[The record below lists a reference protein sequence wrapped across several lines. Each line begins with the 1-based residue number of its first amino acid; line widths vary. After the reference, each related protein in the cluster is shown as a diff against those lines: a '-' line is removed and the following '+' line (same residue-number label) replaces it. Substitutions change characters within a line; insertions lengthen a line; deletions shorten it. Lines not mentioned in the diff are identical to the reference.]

1 MTPRTLVFCFDGTGN
16 EPTDAEGFE
25 HDESIS
31 NVLKLHVLMGGGLNG
46 EDKTDTKTPTGEEQ
60 RTYYYNGIG
69 TREGGEDIPLVGWL
83 VSKVSGL
90 VNSALAPRW
99 GDARRILKEAM
110 EDFDST
116 KPQPQDRIVLFGFS
130 RGAALARKF
139 ASMVL
144 EENKELEVAFLG
156 VFDTVAAMDGIH
168 RRGETINSDVVFE
181 DGTVNPRVERAV
193 HILSLDEDRVA
204 FEPTQMNR
212 DPEDEERIHEIWFP
226 GVHSDIGGG
235 YWHDGLADV
244 ALTYMIYQCKTQLKD
259 GVSIATSSARTIS
272 DVLAS
277 QGDVLR
283 MLDVDDILIHPNVT
297 GMAHAHTEGLGKLYS
312 KQIRKV
318 CVRQDDKALP
328 STKFRPLVHHS
339 VKARFDLV
347 PDYRPP
353 ALRGLAFEVLLPS
366 GERENVRGI
375 AELREMDYLRSRE
388 EKKSGV
394 APSEAEFIG
403 DTSSS

>member
-1 MTPRTLVFCFDGTGN
+1 MAGRTLVFSFDGTGN

-31 NVLKLHVLMGGGLNG
+31 NVMKLHVLMGGGLNG
-46 EDKTDTKTPTGEEQ
+46 QDMTDTQTPEGEEQ

-69 TREGGEDIPLVGWL
+69 TREDGEDIPLVGWL
-83 VSKVSGL
+83 VSKVTGL

-110 EDFDST
+110 ADFSRT
-116 KPQPQDRIVLFGFS
+116 QPKPLDRIVVFGFS

-144 EENKELEVAFLG
+144 AQNDELEIAFLG

-168 RRGETINSDVVFE
+168 RRGETISSDVVFE
-181 DGTVNPRVERAV
+181 DGTVNPRVKWAV
-193 HILSLDEDRVA
+193 HVLSLDEDRVA

-212 DPEDEERIHEIWFP
+212 DPDDRERIHEIWFP

-244 ALTYMIYQCKTQLKD
+244 ALTYMIGQCKLRLD
-259 GVSIATSSARTIS
+259 GQIHIAASSAQTIG
-272 DVLAS
+272 DILES

-283 MLDVDDILIHPNVT
+283 MLDADDILIHPNVAGT
-297 GMAHAHTEGLGKLYS
+297 AHAHTTGMGRIYS
-312 KQIRKV
+312 KQVRKV
-318 CVRQDDKALP
+318 CVRQDDRALSSADSP
-328 STKFRPLVHHS
+328 PLVHHS

-347 PDYRPP
+347 PEYRPP
-353 ALRGLAFEVLLPS
+353 ALRGMDFEVLLVE
-366 GERENVRGI
+366 GTRKRVRGI
-375 AELREMDYLRSRE
+375 AGLREMEDLRDRE
-388 EKKSGV
+388 EKAAG
-394 APSEAEFIG
+394 
-403 DTSSS
+403 

>member
-1 MTPRTLVFCFDGTGN
+1 MGARTLVFSFDGTGN

-46 EDKTDTKTPTGEEQ
+46 EDKTETQTPDGDEQ

-69 TREGGEDIPLVGWL
+69 TRENGEDIPLVGWL
-83 VSKVSGL
+83 VSKVTGL
-90 VNSALAPRW
+90 VNSALAPKW

-110 EDFDST
+110 DDFDNA
-116 KPQPQDRIVLFGFS
+116 KPKPEDRIVMFGFS

-144 EENKELEVAFLG
+144 QENEHLEVAFLG

-168 RRGETINSDVVFE
+168 RRGETISSDVVFE
-181 DGTVNPRVERAV
+181 NGTVNPKVKRAV

-212 DPEDEERIHEIWFP
+212 DPDDDERIHEIWFP

-244 ALTYMIYQCKTQLKD
+244 ALTYMIDQCRKHLNK
-259 GVSIATSSARTIS
+259 GISIATSSARSIGK
-272 DVLAS
+272 VLES
-277 QGDVLR
+277 QGDVLG
-283 MLDVDDILIHPNVT
+283 MLDVDDILIHPSVT
-297 GMAHAHTEGLGKLYS
+297 GMAHAHTEGLGKMYS
-312 KQIRKV
+312 KQVRKV
-318 CVRQDDKALP
+318 CVRQNDIALP
-328 STKFRPLVHHS
+328 SRESPPLVHHS

-347 PDYRPP
+347 PEYRPP
-353 ALRGLAFEVLLPS
+353 PLRGLDFEVLS
-366 GERENVRGI
+366 SSCENVRKRVRGI
-375 AELREMDYLRSRE
+375 AGLREMDDSRSQ
-388 EKKSGV
+388 KQKTAG
-394 APSEAEFIG
+394 
-403 DTSSS
+403 

>member
-1 MTPRTLVFCFDGTGN
+1 MVARTLVFSFDGTGN

-46 EDKTDTKTPTGEEQ
+46 EDKTDTKTQRDEEQ

-69 TREGGEDIPLVGWL
+69 TREDGEDIPLVGWL
-83 VSKVSGL
+83 VSKVTGF

-110 EDFDST
+110 GDFDGA
-116 KPQPQDRIVLFGFS
+116 KPRPEDRIVVFGFS

-144 EENKELEVAFLG
+144 EENKELKVTFLG

-168 RRGETINSDVVFE
+168 RRGETISSDVVFE
-181 DGTVNPRVERAV
+181 DGTVNSRVKRAV
-193 HILSLDEDRVA
+193 HILALDEDRVA

-212 DPEDEERIHEIWFP
+212 DPDDDERIHEIWFP

-244 ALTYMIYQCKTQLKD
+244 ALTYMIDQCKAQLKGD
-259 GVSIATSSARTIS
+259 ISIATSSAKTIGEM
-272 DVLAS
+272 LES

-312 KQIRKV
+312 KQVRKV
-318 CVRQDDKALP
+318 CVRQDDKAL
-328 STKFRPLVHHS
+328 SSSDFRPLVHHS

-347 PDYRPP
+347 PEYRPP
-353 ALRGLAFEVLLPS
+353 ALRGLDFEVLPLI
-366 GERENVRGI
+366 GERKKVRGV
-375 AELREMDYLRSRE
+375 AGLRELEDPRDRK
-388 EKKSGV
+388 EKTAG
-394 APSEAEFIG
+394 
-403 DTSSS
+403 

>member
-1 MTPRTLVFCFDGTGN
+1 MTARTLVFSFDGTGN

-46 EDKTDTKTPTGEEQ
+46 EDETETKTPQDEEQ

-69 TREGGEDIPLVGWL
+69 TREDGEDIPLVGWL
-83 VSKVSGL
+83 VSKVTGL

-110 EDFDST
+110 GDFDSA
-116 KPQPQDRIVLFGFS
+116 KPKPQDRIVVFGFS

-168 RRGETINSDVVFE
+168 RRGETISSDVVFE
-181 DGTVNPRVERAV
+181 DGTVNSKVKRAV

-212 DPEDEERIHEIWFP
+212 DPDDEERIHEIWFP

-244 ALTYMIYQCKTQLKD
+244 ALTYMIDQCKAQLRKRI
-259 GVSIATSSARTIS
+259 SIATSSAQRIGE
-272 DVLAS
+272 VLES

-312 KQIRKV
+312 KQVRRV
-318 CVRQDDKALP
+318 CVRQDDKALS
-328 STKFRPLVHHS
+328 STDFPPLVHHS

-347 PDYRPP
+347 PEYRPP
-353 ALRGLAFEVLLPS
+353 ALRGLDFEVLPLN
-366 GERENVRGI
+366 GKRKKVRGI
-375 AELREMDYLRSRE
+375 AGLREMEDARDRE
-388 EKKSGV
+388 EKTTG
-394 APSEAEFIG
+394 
-403 DTSSS
+403 

>member
-1 MTPRTLVFCFDGTGN
+1 MGARTLVFSFDGTGN

-46 EDKTDTKTPTGEEQ
+46 EDKTETQTPDGGEQ

-69 TREGGEDIPLVGWL
+69 TRENGEDIPLVGWL
-83 VSKVSGL
+83 VSKVTGL
-90 VNSALAPRW
+90 VNSALAPKW

-110 EDFDST
+110 DDFDNARPT
-116 KPQPQDRIVLFGFS
+116 PEDRIVMFGFS

-144 EENKELEVAFLG
+144 QENEHLEVAFLG

-168 RRGETINSDVVFE
+168 RRGETISSDVVFE
-181 DGTVNPRVERAV
+181 DGTVNPKVKRAV

-212 DPEDEERIHEIWFP
+212 DRECEERIHEIWFP

-244 ALTYMIYQCKTQLKD
+244 ALTYMIDQCRKHLNK
-259 GVSIATSSARTIS
+259 GIFIATSSARSIGK
-272 DVLAS
+272 VLES
-277 QGDVLR
+277 QGDVLG
-283 MLDVDDILIHPNVT
+283 MLDVDDILIHPSVT
-297 GMAHAHTEGLGKLYS
+297 GIAHAHTEGLGKMYS
-312 KQIRKV
+312 KQVRKV
-318 CVRQDDKALP
+318 CVRQNDIALP
-328 STKFRPLVHHS
+328 SRESPPLVHHS

-347 PDYRPP
+347 PEYRPP
-353 ALRGLAFEVLLPS
+353 ALRGLDFKVLRSKGKPLKI
-366 GERENVRGI
+366 RGI
-375 AELREMDYLRSRE
+375 AGLREMQDSRSR
-388 EKKSGV
+388 KKKTAG
-394 APSEAEFIG
+394 
-403 DTSSS
+403 